1 MIPAL
6 EDTNLNGS
14 VGCLQLIGR
23 GPLIIRG
30 WLGNSCQGDFDSD
43 GLNYICSRFEVRS
56 FKGKNKVFEF
66 NYQSS
71 SPHDV

>member
-23 GPLIIRG
+23 GPLIIRA

-43 GLNYICSRFEVRS
+43 GLNYICSKFEVFGRS
-56 FKGKNKVFEF
+56 NAKIECL
-66 NYQSS
+66 SS
-71 SPHDV
+71 ITKR

>member
-23 GPLIIRG
+23 GPLIIRA

-43 GLNYICSRFEVRS
+43 GLNYICLKF
-56 FKGKNKVFEF
+56 
-66 NYQSS
+66 
-71 SPHDV
+71 DV